1 MRITVVG
8 LGIIGSVWAD
18 HWVRDGHQVRTW
30 NRTAKPQ
37 APGFGADLAAAVRD
51 AELVAIVVADAAAV
65 GQVLDVLLPVLPAGA
80 VVAQHSTIGVDE
92 TQGFAARVRAAGGRY
107 LDMPFTGSKPA
118 AEARQVVYFVGD
130 DDGTFPGVA
139 SVYAGISRA
148 RLAMG
153 GVGRAAGIKLAM
165 NLLIAGLHQAMA
177 ESFTLATRLGIPPE
191 TWFGALDLNVSKAP
205 LADLKKPKYLAADW
219 SPQFSVKHMHK
230 DLRLA
235 LALAKSL
242 GVALPNTAT
251 VEEAYAEAERRGWSD
266 RDFSV
271 LLDVVRG
278 TTASP

>member
-8 LGIIGSVWAD
+8 LGIIGSVWAG
-18 HWVRDGHQVRTW
+18 HWAQDGHQVRTW
-30 NRTAKPQ
+30 NRTPKPQ
-37 APGFGADLAAAVRD
+37 APGFTADLATAVRD

-65 GQVLDVLLPVLPAGA
+65 GQVLDVILPALPKGA

-92 TQGFAARVRAAGGRY
+92 TTGFAARVRAAGGRY

-130 DDGTFPGVA
+130 DDGTLPLVEA
-139 SVYAGISRA
+139 VYAGNSRA

-191 TWFGALDLNVSKAP
+191 TWFSALDLNVSKAP
-205 LADLKKPKYLAADW
+205 LADLKKPKYLSGDR

-235 LALAKSL
+235 LGLAQTL
-242 GVALPNTAT
+242 GVTLNNTAT
-251 VEEAYAEAERRGWSD
+251 VEAAYSEAERRGWGD
-266 RDFSV
+266 QDFTA

-278 TTASP
+278 A